1 MKLICESSCC
11 VLCIWLYY
19 VFKLM
24 RISSSFVFVYLHVFL
39 SGSALRSQGHR
50 LVKTT
55 AEYDNRTAANH
66 EKCIFSVVINKLLVH
81 HDAQLYIPAPLKCF
95 QTVFS
100 LYKEKLIHQ

>member
-19 VFKLM
+19 
-24 RISSSFVFVYLHVFL
+24 Y
-39 SGSALRSQGHR
+39 
-50 LVKTT
+50 
-55 AEYDNRTAANH
+55 NRTAANH